1 MNTIFET
8 IAQLESQLARVKAE
22 LHFVRESEAFR
33 CGAEYERHRII
44 RLILVRIQNI
54 EDRSECCSHSDFRR
68 AELVAL
74 RNAITDVES

>member
-33 CGAEYERHRII
+33 CGAEYERHRIVRMI
-44 RLILVRIQNI
+44 LERLQIL
-54 EDRSECCSHSDFRR
+54 EDRADVCTSSDFRR
-68 AELVAL
+68 VELVAL
-74 RNAITDVES
+74 RQAILEVES